1 MDFIKEW
8 LITYF
13 LLVLGLAAFAGMAFV
28 TIKIADWLSNYMDEF
43 PAVVVS
49 VLILMFFVIGIAMYW
64 VEKCQ

>member
-28 TIKIADWLSNYMDEF
+28 TFKITDWLSDYMDEF

-49 VLILMFFVIGIAMYW
+49 VLILMFFVIGIVMYW